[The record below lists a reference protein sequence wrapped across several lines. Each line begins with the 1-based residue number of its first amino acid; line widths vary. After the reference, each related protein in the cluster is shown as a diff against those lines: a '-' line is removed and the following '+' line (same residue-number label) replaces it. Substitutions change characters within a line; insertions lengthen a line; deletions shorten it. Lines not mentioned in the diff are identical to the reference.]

1 MSKDYYEVLG
11 VAKSATQEE
20 IKKAYRKLAVKFH
33 PDKNQGDK
41 DAEKK
46 FQEISGAYEV
56 LSDEKKRETYD
67 RFGADAVNGQGG
79 GFHGGGQ
86 YGSSMEDALHT
97 FMNAFGQGRGGSIF
111 ESFFGFEGGGSQD
124 GGRHAQQGASKQIS
138 ITLSFE
144 EAAKGVE
151 KTALIQIAQNCEMC
165 QGTGAK
171 SAQDIQTC
179 PTCRGSGHIQQSRGF
194 FTMSGTCPTCNGSCE
209 IIKNPCS
216 NCHGHGQV
224 KVKKQVQLSIPAG
237 VDTGMR
243 LRMPGLADAGINGG
257 PNGDL
262 YVAIKVEAH
271 DVFVREG
278 DDIYLDLPISFVEA
292 ALGTKKEIPTLLNAS
307 YKLTIPE
314 GTQNGK
320 VLKIKGEGF
329 PNVHSK
335 AKGSLLV
342 RIHVEVPV
350 NLNEEQKDLL
360 RKFQQIESPAN
371 LPKKKSFFEKIASFL
386 G

>member
-1 MSKDYYEVLG
+1 MSRDYYEILG
-11 VAKSATQEE
+11 VSKSATQDE
-20 IKKAYRKLAVKFH
+20 IKKAYRKLAVKYH

-41 DAEKK
+41 EAEKK
-46 FQEISGAYEV
+46 FQEISSAYEV

-67 RFGADAVNGQGG
+67 RFGADAFNGAGG
-79 GFHGGGQ
+79 GYQGQ
-86 YGSSMEDALHT
+86 YGSSMEEALHT
-97 FMNAFGQGRGGSIF
+97 FMNAFGQGGRGGSIF
-111 ESFFGFEGGGSQD
+111 ESFFGFDSSGSEGGKY
-124 GGRHAQQGASKQIS
+124 AQQGASKQIS

-151 KTALIQIAQNCEMC
+151 KTALIQVAQNCETC
-165 QGTGAK
+165 HGSGAK
-171 SAQDIQTC
+171 TAEDLQTC
-179 PTCRGSGHIQQSRGF
+179 PTCRGTGHIQQSRGF

-216 NCHGHGQV
+216 SCHGHGQV
-224 KVKKQVQLSIPAG
+224 KIKKQVQLNIPAG
-237 VDTGMR
+237 VDNGMR

-262 YVAIKVEAH
+262 YVVIKVEAH
-271 DVFVREG
+271 DVFIREG

-292 ALGTKKEIPTLLNAS
+292 ALGTKKEIPTLLNGT

-320 VLKIKGEGF
+320 ILKIKSEGF

-335 AKGSLLV
+335 VRGSLLV
-342 RIHVEVPV
+342 RIQVEVPV
-350 NLNEEQKDLL
+350 NLNEEQKDIL
-360 RKFQQIESPAN
+360 RRFQQIESPAN

-386 G
+386 S

>member
-1 MSKDYYEVLG
+1 MSKDYYQVLG
-11 VAKSATQEE
+11 VAKSATQDE
-20 IKKAYRKLAVKFH
+20 IKKAYRKLAVTYH

-41 DAEKK
+41 EAEKK
-46 FQEISGAYEV
+46 FQEISAAYEV

-79 GFHGGGQ
+79 FSGQ

-111 ESFFGFEGGGSQD
+111 ESFFGFESQGAEGGKYP
-124 GGRHAQQGASKQIS
+124 QQGASKQI
-138 ITLSFE
+138 TLNLSFE

-151 KTALIQIAQNCEMC
+151 KTALIQVAQLCESC
-165 QGTGAK
+165 HGSGAK
-171 SAQDIQTC
+171 TASDIQTC
-179 PTCRGSGHIQQSRGF
+179 PTCKGTGHIQQSRGF

-209 IIKNPCS
+209 IIKNPCLS
-216 NCHGHGQV
+216 CHGHGQV
-224 KVKKQVQLSIPAG
+224 KTKKQVQLNIPAG
-237 VDTGMR
+237 VDNGMR
-243 LRMPGLADAGINGG
+243 LRMPGLGDAGLHGG

-262 YVAIKVEAH
+262 YVVIKVESH

-278 DDIYLDLPISFVEA
+278 DDLYLDLPVSFVEA
-292 ALGTKKEIPTLLNAS
+292 ALGAKKEIPTLLSGS
-307 YKLTIPE
+307 YKLVIPE
-314 GTQNGK
+314 GTQSGK
-320 VLKIKGEGF
+320 ILKIKGEGF

-335 AKGSLLV
+335 SKGSLLV

-360 RKFQQIESPAN
+360 KRFQQIEIPAN

-386 G
+386 T

>member
-1 MSKDYYEVLG
+1 MSKDYYQILG
-11 VAKSATQEE
+11 VAKNATQEE
-20 IKKAYRKLAVKFH
+20 IKKAYRKLAVTYH

-67 RFGADAVNGQGG
+67 RFGADAVNGQSGFGG
-79 GFHGGGQ
+79 G

-111 ESFFGFEGGGSQD
+111 ESFFGFESQGGE
-124 GGRHAQQGASKQIS
+124 GGKYPQQGASKQIS
-138 ITLSFE
+138 LTLSFE

-151 KTALIQIAQNCEMC
+151 KTALIQVAQNCETC
-165 QGTGAK
+165 NGTGAR
-171 SAQDIQTC
+171 SASDIQTC
-179 PTCRGSGHIQQSRGF
+179 PTCKGTGHIQQSRGF

-209 IIKNPCS
+209 IIKNPCPA
-216 NCHGHGQV
+216 CHGHGQV
-224 KVKKQVQLSIPAG
+224 KTKKQVQLNIPAG
-237 VDTGMR
+237 VDNGMR
-243 LRMPGLADAGINGG
+243 LRMPGLGDAGIHGG

-262 YVAIKVEAH
+262 YVVIKVEPH
-271 DVFVREG
+271 DVFIREG
-278 DDIYLDLPISFVEA
+278 DDLYLDLPISFVEA
-292 ALGTKKEIPTLLNAS
+292 SLGTKKEIPTLLNGS
-307 YKLTIPE
+307 YKLAIPE

-320 VLKIKGEGF
+320 ILKIKGEGF
-329 PNVHSK
+329 MNVHSK
-335 AKGSLLV
+335 SKGSLLV
-342 RIHVEVPV
+342 RITVEVPV
-350 NLNEEQKDLL
+350 NLNEEQKELL

-386 G
+386 S